1 MDWILQ
7 TDLKNGSYEYW
18 SSLVFVHDGMVQQ
31 TQLHWYTDIKHM
43 NCTIH
48 LVQALTITLALITVM
63 QSSKLYCLSTKPV
76 STALVHEI

>member
-31 TQLHWYTDIKHM
+31 TQLHWYDRG
-43 NCTIH
+43 N
-48 LVQALTITLALITVM
+48 
-63 QSSKLYCLSTKPV
+63 SSDLQISST
-76 STALVHEI
+76 